1 MHTQSLSSTVSHFV
15 ESFDTNLREEF
26 EERAAIM
33 EYDAN
38 VDRGHAECLATL
50 EVLRRHPDVG
60 YGITVLSAEIDGC
73 TQWFIT
79 TDRSLAGQHLA
90 YIGATNV
97 EIDDLAEV
105 IEAQYQGIALLS
117 SLG

>member
-1 MHTQSLSSTVSHFV
+1 MHTHQLNHTVSHFV
-15 ESFDTNLREEF
+15 EAFDANLRDEF

-60 YGITVLSAEIDGC
+60 YGITVLRAEIDGG

-90 YIGATNV
+90 YIGATNI
-97 EIDDLAEV
+97 EIVDLAEI
-105 IEAQYQGIALLS
+105 IESQYQGIVLLS

>member
-1 MHTQSLSSTVSHFV
+1 MQIHQPSNTVSHFV
-15 ESFDTNLREEF
+15 EAFDANLREEF

-60 YGITVLSAEIDGC
+60 YGITVIKAELDGA
-73 TQWFIT
+73 TQWFVT

-90 YIGATNV
+90 YIGAMNIEV
-97 EIDDLAEV
+97 MDLVEV
-105 IEAQYQGIALLS
+105 IEDQYEGIAMLS